1 MISKCPEV
9 MEKYTEQSTCVSPN
23 QKPIII
29 KEKLILMCDSIWKKQ
44 NKTKN
49 TPLQHSF
56 IILIFHPVV
65 IISNE

>member
-29 KEKLILMCDSIWKKQ
+29 KEKPILMCDSIWKKQ
-44 NKTKN
+44 NKKH
-49 TPLQHSF
+49 TPATQLYYSDLSPGCNYQQ
-56 IILIFHPVV
+56 
-65 IISNE
+65 